1 MFKTELFV
9 ILICL
14 AYPVEWNNYTT
25 TVTKRWKWNTFVMSH
40 NNWVCNVFEWK
51 SFVTSKLKDALLVN
65 LSVGRGWLD
74 TTLSFQWLPFLI
86 LRKLSIVMAMKNFLA
101 RDCKEV
107 MAKSSKHYVK
117 QCEQMLCAKFMV
129 HSKITA
135 CIIFILHKQG
145 NHVIHT
151 KRINKN
157 WQSSLIYFQLWPRIV
172 LFLHYFKAAYIAFI
186 TAVYTCIL
194 RWKI

>member
-1 MFKTELFV
+1 MFKADLFV
-9 ILICL
+9 IIICL

-25 TVTKRWKWNTFVMSH
+25 TVTTRWKWNTFVMSH

-86 LRKLSIVMAMKNFLA
+86 LRKLFIVMAMKNFLA

-107 MAKSSKHYVK
+107 MAKSSKHYVT
-117 QCEQMLCAKFMV
+117 QCEQRLCAKFMV

-145 NHVIHT
+145 NQVIHT
-151 KRINKN
+151 KRINQKLTIFAYLLSIMTQN
-157 WQSSLIYFQLWPRIV
+157 SFV
-172 LFLHYFKAAYIAFI
+172 LHYFKAAYIAFI
-186 TAVYTCIL
+186 TAVHTWIL
-194 RWKI
+194 WWKI